1 MHHRSLSGVT
11 LACLALT
18 TGCSNATVDGP
29 APQTD
34 AGTSPQAGAGTSP
47 ATVPSLSAT
56 LTPENSS
63 ISLLLEAPG
72 NAAFADFFGAVHFG
86 PDGRSPSG
94 LVLELQTAS
103 LQSGVD
109 VDPEKLMS
117 PEGLNA
123 AQFPFAEFRATAVR
137 AKTHG
142 LGGTAEITGGLTLAG
157 TTSQITF
164 PAEYSL
170 RDDDAF
176 TLNSELR
183 VRSAEFGLPS
193 DGPLGKEFTLL
204 IVVREAPI
212 AAGQ

>member
-11 LACLALT
+11 LACLALA
-18 TGCSNATVDGP
+18 TGCSHATVDGP
-29 APQTD
+29 APQAD
-34 AGTSPQAGAGTSP
+34 AGASPQAGAATSP
-47 ATVPSLSAT
+47 PTAPNLHAT
-56 LTPENSS
+56 LTPENTT

-72 NAAFADFFGAVHFG
+72 SAAFADFFGAVHFG

-103 LQSGVD
+103 LQSGVEL
-109 VDPEKLMS
+109 DPEQLMS

-123 AQFPFAEFRATAVR
+123 AQFPFAEFRATEVR
-137 AKTHG
+137 SKGNGA
-142 LGGTAEITGGLTLAG
+142 GGTAECKGPLTLAG
-157 TTSQITF
+157 TTSEITF

-170 RDDDAF
+170 QDDGAF

-183 VRSAEFGLPS
+183 VPSAEFGLPS